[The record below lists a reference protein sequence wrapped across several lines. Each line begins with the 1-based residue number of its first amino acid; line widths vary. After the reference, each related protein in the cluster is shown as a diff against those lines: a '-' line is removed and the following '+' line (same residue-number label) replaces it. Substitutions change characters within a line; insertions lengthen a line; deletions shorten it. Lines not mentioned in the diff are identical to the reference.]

1 MSARAG
7 IVVTGTEVLTGRI
20 QDRNGPWLSDRLLEL
35 GVELA
40 HITIC
45 GDRPEDIDAQLRF
58 LADQDVDLILTSGG
72 LGPTADDMTV
82 EMVARFCERELVL
95 DDELEEKIAGILKP
109 LMARFSHWD
118 FDAVRAANRKQ
129 ALVPE
134 GAFII
139 DPVGTAP
146 GVVVPGK
153 PTVVVLPGPPRELQ
167 PMWRTAVNTDA
178 VLEAIAGR
186 TTYLHET
193 VRMFG
198 LPESGLAD
206 TLRDAEE
213 GIAGF
218 EALEIT
224 TCLRRGEI
232 EMVTRYEPDAADVY
246 AELVSLVRERHGREI
261 FSDDGSRVDDLVAQ
275 LLAGRRVATAE
286 SCTSGLLAARLTE
299 RPGSSAY
306 VAGGVVAYANEAK
319 VELLDVDPQLIE
331 EHGAVSEP
339 VAEAMA
345 EGALKQFG
353 ADTAVAI
360 TGIAGPDGGTEEKP
374 VGTVCWSVRLDGRSR
389 DHADG
394 AAAGRQGGHPRPLD
408 HRRDAPVAAPA
419 LRVSGPRARLFLALD
434 LPEPARASLASWRD
448 TLVADRS
455 DLRPVSPE
463 ALHVTLVF
471 LGWQDE
477 SAAPK
482 IADAAFGALPAGR
495 PPRLTPVGVRSLP
508 PRNPRLFALDL
519 EDEGGRAA
527 ALQAS
532 ASAALEAGGW
542 YRPEKRPFWPHLT
555 LARVKRRERR
565 VAPLPDASAAA
576 ERAVRGACRD
586 PVPLHAAPPRGALR
600 AAGAYLACGCR
611 RFPSRTPRSLT
622 ARSAYEPGR
631 RATPR
636 RSQPPARTRRYR
648 AGRSSRTTTKSDTP
662 ASSSPA
668 PPPTSRTDASWTWR

>member
-20 QDRNGPWLSDRLLEL
+20 QDRNGPWLSDRLLEQ

-40 HITIC
+40 NITIC

-58 LADQDVDLILTSGG
+58 LADQGVDLILTSGG

-178 VLEAIAGR
+178 VQEAIAGR

-213 GIAGF
+213 GIARF

-246 AELVSLVRERHGREI
+246 AELVSLIRERHGREI
-261 FSDDGSRVDDLVAQ
+261 FSEDGSRVDDLVAQ

-286 SCTSGLLAARLTE
+286 SCTAGLLAARLTE

-319 VELLDVDPQLIE
+319 VELLDVDPQLIK

-339 VAEAMA
+339 VADAMA
-345 EGALKQFG
+345 DGALKQFE

-374 VGTVCWSVRLDGRSR
+374 VGTVCWSVQLTDGRGITR
-389 DHADG
+389 TVRLPGDRADI
-394 AAAGRQGGHPRPLD
+394 R
-408 HRRDAPVAAPA
+408 
-419 LRVSGPRARLFLALD
+419 
-434 LPEPARASLASWRD
+434 
-448 TLVADRS
+448 DRS
-455 DLRPVSPE
+455 TTVAMHLLLRLLSE
-463 ALHVTLVF
+463 
-471 LGWQDE
+471 
-477 SAAPK
+477 
-482 IADAAFGALPAGR
+482 
-495 PPRLTPVGVRSLP
+495 
-508 PRNPRLFALDL
+508 
-519 EDEGGRAA
+519 
-527 ALQAS
+527 
-532 ASAALEAGGW
+532 
-542 YRPEKRPFWPHLT
+542 
-555 LARVKRRERR
+555 
-565 VAPLPDASAAA
+565 
-576 ERAVRGACRD
+576 
-586 PVPLHAAPPRGALR
+586 
-600 AAGAYLACGCR
+600 
-611 RFPSRTPRSLT
+611 
-622 ARSAYEPGR
+622 
-631 RATPR
+631 
-636 RSQPPARTRRYR
+636 
-648 AGRSSRTTTKSDTP
+648 
-662 ASSSPA
+662 
-668 PPPTSRTDASWTWR
+668 